1 MPSRRFPAKRGILL
15 KRIHKMRHAVAI
27 TDRKPAPKMG
37 SIPTLATLM
46 ATAFRPHNRQRAV
59 NSEADFTSSF
69 SFAEKASMEELSL
82 TPNAGC
88 KRGAWYAIQ
97 DTEVNEK
104 ESSLH
109 DAA

>member
-59 NSEADFTSSF
+59 NSEADFASSF
-69 SFAEKASMEELSL
+69 SFAEKAFMEELSL
-82 TPNAGC
+82 TPNQ
-88 KRGAWYAIQ
+88 KFRTKPRVFYANFEEHPYMG
-97 DTEVNEK
+97 TK
-104 ESSLH
+104 LF
-109 DAA
+109 A